1 MKTILTFGV
10 FDMLHLGHVALF
22 KRLADYVKKDHLGGE
37 SCSCGSG

>member
-22 KRLADYVKKDHLGGE
+22 KKLADYVRV
-37 SCSCGSG
+37 SGWGAEL